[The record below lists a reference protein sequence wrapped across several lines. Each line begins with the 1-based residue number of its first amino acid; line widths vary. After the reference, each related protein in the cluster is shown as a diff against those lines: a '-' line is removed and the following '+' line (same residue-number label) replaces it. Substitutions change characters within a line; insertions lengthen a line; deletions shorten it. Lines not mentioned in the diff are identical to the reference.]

1 MELAKSGEITCSASG
16 NGLLIFGDSS
26 GSVWVVDRRHAV
38 SFVLFYFRF
47 FNSHDL
53 FCLQIAQIKAY
64 GIGVT
69 HCAAINKTFTQQV
82 TPTAPSSSKFF
93 IVTIGSDTEDFAPIL
108 KVWHVNENI
117 VPSVRAGGDDRA
129 SNVVPSSSSDTSSNI
144 IGTSPHASDTIGP
157 QGVLIRSIRLSSNSS
172 SSLAQLSSHA
182 TVTAVSLLDD
192 KFMAI
197 GFNDGNCLIIK
208 GDLTRDKN
216 LKMQM
221 LDVRSNG
228 SSISGLSFASYTK
241 TSSQQ
246 EQHQANRAF
255 RAFNAP
261 NTYVKQ
267 HVFLFVCTR
276 NEISSF
282 DLSNKNKETKFVLG
296 LFVDLSVLQLL
307 TFLFFRLIWLRYW
320 L

>member
-1 MELAKSGEITCSASG
+1 M
-16 NGLLIFGDSS
+16 
-26 GSVWVVDRRHAV
+26 
-38 SFVLFYFRF
+38 
-47 FNSHDL
+47 
-53 FCLQIAQIKAY
+53 
-64 GIGVT
+64 
-69 HCAAINKTFTQQV
+69 
-82 TPTAPSSSKFF
+82 
-93 IVTIGSDTEDFAPIL
+93 
-108 KVWHVNENI
+108 WHVKENF
-117 VPSVRAGGDDRA
+117 VSNVRDEDRA
-129 SNVVPSSSSDTSSNI
+129 SNAVPSYSSDSSSNI
-144 IGTSPHASDTIGP
+144 IGNSPHASDTLSP
-157 QGVLIRSIRLSSNSS
+157 QGVLIRSIRLTSNSS
-172 SSLAQLSSHA
+172 ASLAQLSSHA
-182 TVTAVSLLDD
+182 TVTAISLLDD

-246 EQHQANRAF
+246 PQQQQANRTF

-276 NEISSF
+276 NEIASF

-296 LFVDLSVLQLL
+296 LK
-307 TFLFFRLIWLRYW
+307 
-320 L
+320 